1 MPAPHDSFL
10 WAGCSFCRELCPEN
24 VGNGVLCVSGAG
36 YRHWRQYQFYFFLRT
51 ELCLLSPASTPA
63 VSRNFT
69 HTLTLL
75 TLLLHPYWEPDTSDP
90 RHFGTETLRTQCRSV
105 QKTLRHWVPKC
116 PKDTSALGP
125 KCWDTS
131 DPRHFG
137 TKTLRTFGLD
147 TSDLGWGHF
156 GTSAEMSRKFDLQ
169 HNTSETAPVTR

>member
-1 MPAPHDSFL
+1 MAVVSSGPYASHLALHCRQVTMPAPHDSFL
-10 WAGCSFCRELCPEN
+10 WAGCYFCRELCPKN

-105 QKTLRHWVPKC
+105 QKTLRHWVRNVGTLRTQ
-116 PKDTSALGP
+116 DISAL
-125 KCWDTS
+125 
-131 DPRHFG
+131 RHFG
-137 TKTLRTFGLD
+137 PLVWTLRT
-147 TSDLGWGHF
+147 
-156 GTSAEMSRKFDLQ
+156 
-169 HNTSETAPVTR
+169 